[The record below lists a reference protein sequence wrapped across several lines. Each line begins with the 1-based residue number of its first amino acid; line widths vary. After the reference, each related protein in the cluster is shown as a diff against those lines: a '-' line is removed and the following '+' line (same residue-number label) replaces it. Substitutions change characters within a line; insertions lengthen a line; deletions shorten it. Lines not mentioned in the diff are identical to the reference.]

1 MLLTN
6 YVYLQ
11 YGLFLFVKS
20 IDRDEMKLNINL
32 PVIRL
37 CWTVCWTKGNNKND
51 KNRPELERTIKIEMF
66 KLT

>member
-1 MLLTN
+1 
-6 YVYLQ
+6 
-11 YGLFLFVKS
+11 
-20 IDRDEMKLNINL
+20 MKLNINL